1 MSLILQILKTVPFF
15 ESLTDEENESVMTH
29 IVEEFYPANYKLFSK
44 GDAAD
49 KMFIIKSGK
58 VKISDEVKVLAEL
71 EQGSFFGEM
80 ALIEA
85 TTRNA
90 TAETETDTELFVLK
104 TEDLNNL
111 LRQKPEIAE
120 KLKEAYRKRKAKP

>member
-15 ESLTDEENESVMTH
+15 ESLTDEENETVMAH

-44 GDAAD
+44 GDFGD
-49 KMFIIKSGK
+49 RMYIIKSGK
-58 VKISDEVKVLAEL
+58 VRISDEGKVLAEL

-104 TEDLNNL
+104 TEDVNSL
-111 LRQKPEIAE
+111 LRQRPEIGE
-120 KLKEAYRKRKAKP
+120 KIKEAYRKRKAKP